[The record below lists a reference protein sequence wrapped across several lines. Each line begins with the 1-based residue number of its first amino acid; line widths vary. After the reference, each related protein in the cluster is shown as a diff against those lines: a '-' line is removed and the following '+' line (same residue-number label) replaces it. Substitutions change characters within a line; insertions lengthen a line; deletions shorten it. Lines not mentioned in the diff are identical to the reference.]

1 LTDLDDM
8 ATNGTLEQHSKRE
21 AIGLRRE
28 REKLERSLGG
38 IKAMDSLPDLIFV
51 VDVGHE
57 KIALAEARKLGI
69 PVVAIV
75 DTNCT
80 PDGVDYV
87 IPGNDDAMRA
97 VQLYLAGIAD
107 AVLEGKTSAPS
118 VPTSEDEFV
127 ELDEEGKPKPKGAP
141 ARKPRPGASVK
152 KKTPPRKRAAVASP
166 AAAGVEVEVEA
177 EAEDD
182 DLDDVPTDDGVAKRA
197 PIKRKTGTGA

>member
-1 LTDLDDM
+1 M

-38 IKAMDSLPDLIFV
+38 IKAMEALPDLIFV

-69 PVVAIV
+69 PVVAVV

-141 ARKPRPGASVK
+141 RRAAPARPTAAVK
-152 KKTPPRKRAAVASP
+152 KKAPPRKRVD
-166 AAAGVEVEVEA
+166 AAAIPGIEPA
-177 EAEDD
+177 SAEDD

-197 PIKRKTGTGA
+197 PIKRKTGPGA